1 VDTPVVVVVV
11 EEDSAVEPSEF
22 CLVEVEVSVVVPDS
36 EEEMVDLLEDK
47 SSDTSMSTLPQMK
60 PQAPKPEPSEF
71 QEETST

>member
-1 VDTPVVVVVV
+1 VVDLSELSLPVVVVDLEEVQDSVV
-11 EEDSAVEPSEF
+11 EMV
-22 CLVEVEVSVVVPDS
+22 DS
-36 EEEMVDLLEDK
+36 EEDLLEDK